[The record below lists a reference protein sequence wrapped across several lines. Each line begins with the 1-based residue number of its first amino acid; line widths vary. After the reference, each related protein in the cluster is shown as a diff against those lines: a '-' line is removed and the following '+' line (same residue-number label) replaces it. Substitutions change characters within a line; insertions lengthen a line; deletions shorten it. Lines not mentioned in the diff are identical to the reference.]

1 MATLDAVY
9 LVPLGG
15 ALGDPVPLEE
25 LAGVDSEQV
34 RALRAL
40 GYESSRVAGEDAVD
54 LCHRAI
60 RSRAD
65 SVFAEKD
72 VDVLIHCIGADTVE
86 AGGHD
91 LSWLLRTHDLAPGRI
106 FGITPRHCASFLM
119 QIDLSVALVTG
130 GAARSALNLVA
141 GRADG
146 DPPRLRGVEH
156 LQSDGAYGFLVTT
169 GPGAGLRYRV
179 LAHRVTYEHPADQLP
194 GEGRLEGHR
203 RSNLKAVHLRRLAQD
218 ALAEAGLRGDQIA
231 HFVVQNL
238 GVARMRGL
246 AELCGVPADATWLG
260 SLSTNGHVI
269 AADSL
274 LNLDDASRRG
284 GMAED
289 AAVMVIGTSRTAMG
303 VLILRRTAAV
313 ADEVSGRGGMR

>member
-9 LVPLGG
+9 LVPLGA
-15 ALGDPVPLEE
+15 ALGDSVPVDQ

-40 GYESSRVAGEDAVD
+40 GYEASRVADEDAVD
-54 LCHRAI
+54 LCHAAI
-60 RSRAD
+60 KSKAE

-72 VDVLIHCIGADTVE
+72 VDVLIHCIGAESSDP
-86 AGGHD
+86 GDHD
-91 LSWLLRTHDLAPGRI
+91 LSWLLRTHDLAPSRI
-106 FGITPRHCASFLM
+106 FGITPHHCASFLM
-119 QIDLSVALVTG
+119 QIDLSVALVAR
-130 GAARSALNLVA
+130 GAARSTLNLVA

-156 LQSDGAYGFLVTT
+156 LQSDGACGFVVTT
-169 GPGAGLRYRV
+169 RLGAGPRYRI

-194 GEGRLEGHR
+194 GDRRPDGSR
-203 RSNLKAVHLRRLAQD
+203 RSTMKAVHLRRLARD
-218 ALAEAGLRGDQIA
+218 ALEEAGLRGDQIA

-238 GVARMRGL
+238 GAARMRGL
-246 AELCGVPADATWLG
+246 AELCGVPAEATWLG
-260 SLSTNGHVI
+260 SLSANGHVI

-274 LNLDDASRRG
+274 INLDDASRD

-289 AAVMVIGTSRTAMG
+289 ATVMVIGTSKTAMG
-303 VLILRRTAAV
+303 VLILRRVAAEP
-313 ADEVSGRGGMR
+313 DGMG